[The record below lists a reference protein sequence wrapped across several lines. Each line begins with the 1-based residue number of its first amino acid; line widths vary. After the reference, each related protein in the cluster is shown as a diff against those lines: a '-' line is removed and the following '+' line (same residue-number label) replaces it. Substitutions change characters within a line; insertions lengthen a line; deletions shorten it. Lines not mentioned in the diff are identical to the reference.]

1 MLGEKAVKAAHETTL
16 PESVLA
22 DIDGARKYA
31 ENRVVMD
38 VGKDLA
44 AIVLGEKYELPT
56 GGDED

>member
-1 MLGEKAVKAAHETTL
+1 MLGEKAVKAARETTL

-31 ENRVVMD
+31 ENRIVMD

-44 AIVLGEKYELPT
+44 VIVLGEKYELPT
-56 GGDED
+56 GEDED